1 LNGGGNVDSLASIVS
16 EQFPKATADS
26 KKPGS
31 RLFSKGNLIK
41 DAIAEKIIIDTE
53 AFVLS

>member
-31 RLFSKGNLIK
+31 RLFSNGNLIK

-53 AFVLS
+53 AFVS